1 MTHASAKGFTL
12 IELAVVIAIIAIL
25 ASVAIQRF
33 SNLTAGA
40 ERAVAE
46 NFGTQLNTA
55 AATFMAA
62 NARQPTG
69 YTDFVTNDKTK
80 INTGTFTIVTPV
92 DRAGVALCTAPAA
105 ATITCNNFKGIN
117 ASYAFSQGVTTATIT
132 NK

>member
-1 MTHASAKGFTL
+1 MKHAAAKGFTL

-33 SNLTAGA
+33 SNLTGGA

-62 NARQPTG
+62 NARQPAG
-69 YTDFVTNDKTK
+69 YNEFVTTDRTQV
-80 INTGTFTIVTPV
+80 NTGTFTIATPFNRDGVNLCPNVT
-92 DRAGVALCTAPAA
+92 
-105 ATITCNNFKGIN
+105 ATEITCDGFQDVTATFTFN
-117 ASYAFSQGVTTATIT
+117 QGVTTADIVQS
-132 NK
+132 

>member
-1 MTHASAKGFTL
+1 MTHTSAKGFTL

-55 AATFMAA
+55 AATYMASQA
-62 NARQPTG
+62 QAPTG
-69 YTDFVTNDKTK
+69 YTVFVTDNPAK
-80 INTGTFTIVTPV
+80 INTGTFTIATPR
-92 DRAGVALCTAPAA
+92 DRTGAALCSAPTATAIA
-105 ATITCNNFKGIN
+105 CAGFKGITAN
-117 ASYAFSQGVTTATIT
+117 YTFSNGLTTATIV

>member
-33 SNLTAGA
+33 SNLTGAA

-55 AATFMAA
+55 AATYMAA
-62 NARQPTG
+62 QAQAPTS
-69 YTDFVTNDKTK
+69 YTVFVTDDPTK
-80 INTGTFTIVTPV
+80 VNTGTFTIATPR
-92 DRAGVALCTAPAA
+92 DRTGTALCTTAA
-105 ATITCNNFKGIN
+105 NAITCNNFKGIT
-117 ASYAFSQGVTTATIT
+117 ASYAFSNGVTTATIA